1 PDVVICDEGHRIK
14 NCHASTS
21 QALKNIRSRR
31 RVVLTGY
38 PLQNNL
44 IEYWCMVDFVR
55 PDFLGSR
62 QEFSNMFE
70 RPILNGQCIDS
81 TPQDVRLMRYRSHV
95 LHSLL
100 EGFVQRRGHNVLK
113 VQLPSKEEH
122 VILVRLSKIQ
132 RALYTEFMN

>member
-1 PDVVICDEGHRIK
+1 MICDEGHRIK
-14 NCHASTS
+14 NCHANTS
-21 QALKNIRSRR
+21 QALKNIRTRR

-55 PDFLGSR
+55 PNFLGVWPVFCHFRSDFIQPDMFLLFALFADLLAGIPGTR

-70 RPILNGQCIDS
+70 RPILNGQCVDS
-81 TPQDVRLMRYRSHV
+81 TAHDLQLMRYRSHV

-100 EGFVQRRGHNVLK
+100 EGFVQR
-113 VQLPSKEEH
+113 
-122 VILVRLSKIQ
+122 
-132 RALYTEFMN
+132 